1 MEDQNNMVKKKTS
14 VTGNKSTIKRP
25 KIIIGMGTC
34 GLGAG
39 AKGVLASIEKEVKK
53 QKQAVDII
61 QTGCIGMCSHEVL
74 VDIVIPGRTRVT
86 YEKVKP
92 DIIPEIVKE
101 HVGKGKVV
109 KKHVLSQ
116 MGLNGQDVKHYED
129 LPFFDDLVQNKNQ
142 IKHVTRNCGIIN
154 PEDIDEYIE
163 EGGYQALEKVLN
175 TMTPKDVISE
185 ISKSGLRGRGG
196 GGFETGWKWESCA
209 KYDADAKYIICNGD
223 EGDPGAF
230 MDRSIM
236 EGDPHALLEGMIIG
250 GYAIGAT
257 SGYIYVRAEYPLAIK
272 RLYTAIGQAK
282 ERGFLGENILN
293 SNYSL
298 DMIIKEGAG
307 AFVCGESTAL
317 QFSIE
322 GKRGMPRTR
331 PPQSVEAGLWDKPT
345 CLNNVETFANVP
357 IIINRGSGWYSK
369 IGTAKS
375 KGTKIFA
382 LTGNVKN
389 AGLIEVPMGITV
401 REIVFDIGGGI
412 PKKKKF
418 KSVQIGGPSG
428 GCLPESHLDSPI
440 DFESLKSAGA
450 MMGSG
455 SFVVVDETTCMV
467 DMARFFLD
475 FCAKESCGKCPPCRI
490 GTTLMLDILN
500 RITNGEG
507 EEGDIE
513 VLEQM
518 CGEVT
523 KMSLCGLGQ
532 SAPNPVK
539 STIRYFRDEY
549 IAHIKDKECP
559 TASCVALHKYTV
571 IPDKCTKCTLCV
583 RNCPVNAI
591 TGSREE
597 VAFIDREKCI
607 KCNLCY
613 DKCNFMAIK

>member
-1 MEDQNNMVKKKTS
+1 MSGRAKIKKVRAGSIRDDNKTTISVCLGTGGIAAGGDKVFAEFDKEIKKKKLIAAL
-14 VTGNKSTIKRP
+14 GKRVC
-25 KIIIGMGTC
+25 KT
-34 GLGAG
+34 
-39 AKGVLASIEKEVKK
+39 AK
-53 QKQAVDII
+53 
-61 QTGCIGMCSHEVL
+61 TGCRGLCAKDVL
-74 VDIVIPGRTRVT
+74 VDVSIQNEKVLTYERVT
-86 YEKVKP
+86 VDMVSLIVEDHLISNKPVEKWLAKS
-92 DIIPEIVKE
+92 DYHNFYDNQERL
-101 HVGKGKVV
+101 
-109 KKHVLSQ
+109 VLA
-116 MGLNGQDVKHYED
+116 
-129 LPFFDDLVQNKNQ
+129 
-142 IKHVTRNCGIIN
+142 NCGAIN
-154 PEDIDEYIE
+154 PEEIDDYIIH
-163 EGGYQALEKVLN
+163 GGYKALEKALSKL
-175 TMTPKDVISE
+175 TPKDVISE

-209 KYDADAKYIICNGD
+209 KYVADEKYIICNGD

-257 SGYIYVRAEYPLAIK
+257 HGYLYVRAEYPLAVNRLHIAIK
-272 RLYTAIGQAK
+272 QAK
-282 ERGFLGENILN
+282 EKRYLGNNILG

-298 DMIIKEGAG
+298 DIIIKEGAG

-331 PPQSVEAGLWDKPT
+331 PPQSTEAGLWDKPT

-357 IIINRGSGWYSK
+357 IIINRGSAWYTK

-389 AGLIEVPMGITV
+389 TGLIEVPMGITV

-418 KSVQIGGPSG
+418 KAVQIGGPSG
-428 GCLPESHLDSPI
+428 GCLPEAYLDSPI
-440 DFESLKSAGA
+440 DFESLKEAGA

-455 SFVVVDETTCMV
+455 SLVVVDETTCMV
-467 DMARFFLD
+467 DMARFFLE
-475 FCAKESCGKCPPCRI
+475 FCKNESCGKCPPCRI
-490 GTTLMLDILN
+490 GTVLMLDILN
-500 RITNGEG
+500 RITQGEG
-507 EEGDIE
+507 KEDDLG

-518 CGEVT
+518 SGEIR

-549 IAHIKDKECP
+549 LTHIQDKECP
-559 TASCVALHKYTV
+559 TASCVALRKYTV
-571 IPDKCTKCTLCV
+571 NSDKCTKCTLCI
-583 RNCPVNAI
+583 RNCPVDAI

-597 VAFIDREKCI
+597 VAFIDKEKCI
-607 KCNLCY
+607 ECNLCY